1 MLTDMPD
8 NPFSQLAFKE
18 LHLFPRALF
27 VFGGICII
35 SGIVRAEGTTIFLGL
50 ALFFGAIGINILYDL
65 RRAQA
70 SDSERPKVE
79 LRWMK
84 GFYRAAFA
92 MGVLA
97 FLLFLYVFAKDLG
110 YLTR

>member
-1 MLTDMPD
+1 MTMPD
-8 NPFSQLAFKE
+8 SPFSQLAFKE

-27 VFGGICII
+27 VFGGICIV
-35 SGIVRAEGTTIFLGL
+35 SGIVRAERTDILLGL

-70 SDSERPKVE
+70 ASDSERSVVE

-84 GFYRAAFA
+84 GFYRTVFA

-97 FLLFLYVFAKDLG
+97 FLLLLYVFAKDLG
-110 YLTR
+110 YLK

>member
-1 MLTDMPD
+1 MPD

-27 VFGGICII
+27 VLGGMWMID
-35 SGIVRAEGTTIFLGL
+35 GIVRVEGTTIFLGL

-65 RRAQA
+65 QRAQA
-70 SDSERPKVE
+70 SDSERTKVE
-79 LRWMK
+79 FRWMK
-84 GFYRAAFA
+84 GFHRTAFA

-97 FLLFLYVFAKDLG
+97 FLLFLSVLAKDLG
-110 YLTR
+110 YLTK